1 MRRVVLALVAVATA
15 QHSVIAQQPAST
27 CQTTATV
34 HATSPLERSADPVGG
49 EWYINEDKSI
59 WVSVPRDGW
68 NAGGQVYRGDREVK
82 GQKTY
87 WVRPRGTALAVSA
100 VRLDGLAPTVEA
112 DVPCCYTSGFQI
124 VALHFPT
131 EGCWEVRAT
140 SGDHFLSFVT
150 KVLPPLPPRP
160 PLRGQ

>member
-1 MRRVVLALVAVATA
+1 MKLVVLALVGVAFLQLPLT
-15 QHSVIAQQPAST
+15 AQQPADACRPT
-27 CQTTATV
+27 PTV
-34 HATSPLERSADPVGG
+34 QATSPLDPGADPVHGD
-49 EWYINEDKSI
+49 WYRNEDQSI
-59 WVSVPRDGW
+59 WVAVPRAGW
-68 NAGGQVYRGDREVK
+68 PAGGRVYRGNQVIK

-87 WVRPRGTALAVSA
+87 WVRPRGTKLEITG
-100 VRLDGLAPTVEA
+100 VRLDGPAQAVEA

-140 SGDHFLSFVT
+140 SGDHSLSFVT
-150 KVLPPLPPRP
+150 RVLPPLPSRT